1 MDYRAA
7 TPADEP
13 FLREMLWLAYNWR
26 DETVAADHWPDP
38 DGPRRYV
45 EGFGRPGDAGVIAE
59 TGGEPAGAAW
69 CRLLPAS
76 DAGYGYV
83 ADDIPE
89 VTIGVAAAHRGRG
102 VAAELLERLK
112 AAAAADGVRGLSL
125 SVEPDNHA
133 LRIYERAGF
142 EPAGRSGGSVTLMA
156 TL

>member
-7 TPADEP
+7 TPAGEP

-45 EGFGRPGDAGVIAE
+45 EGFGRPGDVGVIAE
-59 TGGEPAGAAW
+59 SGGESAGAAW

-83 ADDIPE
+83 ADDVPE
-89 VTIGVAAAHRGRG
+89 VTIAVAAAHRGQG

-112 AAAAADGVRGLSL
+112 TEAAADGVRALSL